1 MPPMSRHQRL
11 RHNMLLWGE
20 GRIERV
26 PDDGGA
32 YWSTYR
38 VTVPAEQ
45 LDRVPDTD
53 LIDVCAQEIALT
65 GGKVVR
71 DADGATVTVRGSE

>member
-1 MPPMSRHQRL
+1 MTRHQRL
-11 RHNMLLWGE
+11 RHNMLLWSE
-20 GRIERV
+20 GRIERIH
-26 PDDGGA
+26 DDGGA

-45 LDRVPDTD
+45 LTQVPDVD
-53 LIDVCAQEIALT
+53 LIDVCAREIALT

-71 DADGATVTVRGSE
+71 DGDGATVTVWRSS